1 MELSKLKRNWLKL
14 NIKDIINYFD
24 EGNYE
29 QRFNEIINDS
39 ITNDKIIKYII
50 KIISFNIKTTKE
62 ENIKQKYYELFLLL
76 IKNLSR
82 EDIIKYLT
90 NLLIFLQ
97 ENINNVP
104 IEIGFELIINI
115 FDKFELKI
123 FEILNGFC
131 IHNMKNNIDIIQ
143 KKSLLCYEILVLN
156 YDKCLVNKNDILKSI
171 IDNII
176 LFLKNESFN
185 DRYHLLECLNK
196 IICVSKDKY
205 KNYVELTIYYI
216 MDYLFMNDNNIKFIT
231 MNIISNIIKYNID
244 MVKNLKNE
252 IYKCLMKLIDDKYID
267 TNLKKIIFDIL
278 NKLGFN
284 MNINMNISKS
294 MNMNNTRENKK
305 KESNTKKYIE
315 NLKEKKMQNT
325 HQNSKAYLLDDDNSL
340 EDFLLHN
347 KSKSKINNKSNSN
360 SNIKDKEI
368 KNKSDGNTNKKIV
381 KINPNKI
388 HNKNVKV
395 EIFLK
400 KDLNKIPKLT
410 KRKVTP
416 LTTNQRKIE
425 ESISYINNNDYKY
438 KKDKFVSTYINED
451 EYLNPIKMWY
461 NFDNKHSK
469 TSTKN
474 KRNKKP
480 KENNNKINIDKSIN
494 NSQIN
499 IINQSKE
506 EPKLELIMNEIMKI
520 SKTQN
525 FLAEKITA
533 LEKNT
538 HKQIS
543 YFNSRIDELENN
555 ISNNELIDN
564 EHKNNADNAD
574 DVDNDI
580 INDEVFINN
589 EYKIIYPSNTINEK
603 LIAFLNIK
611 ENDKSIYC
619 LAGIT
624 EEQMI
629 KIDNNLIE
637 DVVNKLIKFLEQN
650 IYTHESIRF
659 IKKVFIRN
667 KMKFKLNTI
676 KKLLSTLDRT
686 LMNKEILSNEDS
698 FDISLIISSINI
710 DKI

>member
-1 MELSKLKRNWLKL
+1 MEISKLKRNWLKI

-24 EGNYE
+24 DGNYE

-50 KIISFNIKTTKE
+50 KIISFNIKTSKE

-82 EDIIKYLT
+82 EDILKYLT

-104 IEIGFELIINI
+104 IEISFELIIKNI
-115 FDKFELKI
+115 DRFELKI

-131 IHNMKNNIDIIQ
+131 IHNMKNNIYIIQ

-156 YDKCLVNKNDILKSI
+156 YGKCLVNKNAILKSI
-171 IDNII
+171 IDNIL

-185 DRYHLLECLNK
+185 DRYHLLGCLNK
-196 IICVSKDKY
+196 IVCLSKEKY
-205 KNYVELTIYYI
+205 KNYAELTIYYI
-216 MDYLFMNDNNIKFIT
+216 MNYLFMNDYNIKFIT
-231 MNIISNIIKYNID
+231 LNIINNIIRYNIEV
-244 MVKNLKNE
+244 VKNLKNE
-252 IYKCLMKLIDDKYID
+252 IYKCLMKLVDDKYID

-284 MNINMNISKS
+284 MNISMSMN
-294 MNMNNTRENKK
+294 MNMNNTHENKK
-305 KESNTKKYIE
+305 KECNTKKYIE
-315 NLKEKKMQNT
+315 NIKEKKTQNT
-325 HQNSKAYLLDDDNSL
+325 QQNSKAYLLDDDNSL
-340 EDFLLHN
+340 EYFLLQN
-347 KSKSKINNKSNSN
+347 KSKNKNNNKINSNN
-360 SNIKDKEI
+360 IIKDKEI
-368 KNKSDGNTNKKIV
+368 KNKSDDYKNKKIV
-381 KINPNKI
+381 KINPNNLR
-388 HNKNVKV
+388 NKNVKV

-400 KDLNKIPKLT
+400 KDLNKIPKLS

-416 LTTNQRKIE
+416 LTKNQRKIE
-425 ESISYINNNDYKY
+425 ESISYINGNDYKNKKY
-438 KKDKFVSTYINED
+438 KFISTYINED

-461 NFDNKHSK
+461 NFDNKNSK
-469 TSTKN
+469 TSIKN
-474 KRNKKP
+474 KKNKKQ
-480 KENNNKINIDKSIN
+480 KESNNKINIDKSIN

-520 SKTQN
+520 SKIQN
-525 FLAEKITA
+525 FLAETITT

-538 HKQIS
+538 HKQIL

-564 EHKNNADNAD
+564 EHKDNVD

-611 ENDKSIYC
+611 ENDKSIYF
-619 LAGIT
+619 LDGIT

-637 DVVNKLIKFLEQN
+637 DVVNKLIKFLEQS
-650 IYTHESIRF
+650 IYIHESISF

-676 KKLLSTLDRT
+676 KRLLSTLDRT
-686 LMNKEILSNEDS
+686 LINKEILSNEDS